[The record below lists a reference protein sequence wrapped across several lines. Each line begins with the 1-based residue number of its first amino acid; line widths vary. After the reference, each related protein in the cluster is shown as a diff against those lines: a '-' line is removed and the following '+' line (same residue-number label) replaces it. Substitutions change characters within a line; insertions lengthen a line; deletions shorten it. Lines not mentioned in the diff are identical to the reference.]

1 MKFLNN
7 YIDKVKGKKAFTFF
21 DKLIYRILNH
31 DTFSYGGSLTYFL
44 VLSIFPFLI
53 SLINAVNFT
62 GLLDPEYIFSL
73 LSVLPAE
80 IQDIVS
86 NFLRELQSSS
96 SGSFFTIS
104 FVAGLFT
111 ASTAVFKLIS
121 IINSSYG
128 FPEKRGFIKL
138 RLLALFF
145 TVSLITMLFL
155 LILTQIFG
163 QIIYVNV
170 MHYLGIENEFFDK
183 MWKLAKNLIPIIY
196 MLVTFILLYKF
207 SPSKSSENMVTF
219 RGVLPGAIFSTFGLI
234 IASLVFG
241 FYVANFGKYSIT
253 YGSLGGIIVFLIW
266 TYLLS
271 IIILIGAEINATLY
285 SMKNF
290 KSLNIWPRHDS
301 LFKNL
306 ENSDN

>member
-7 YIDKVKGKKAFTFF
+7 FIDKSKDKKAFTFF

-31 DTFSYGGSLTYFL
+31 DTLSYGGSLTYFL

-53 SLINAVNFT
+53 SLINAINFS
-62 GLLDPEYIFSL
+62 GILDPEYIFSL
-73 LSVLPAE
+73 LDVLPSE
-80 IQDIVS
+80 IQEIVR
-86 NFLRELQSSS
+86 NFLNELHMSS

-111 ASTAVFKLIS
+111 ASTAVFKLIK

-128 FPEKRGFIKL
+128 FDEKRGFIKL
-138 RLLALFF
+138 RLIALFF
-145 TVSLITMLFL
+145 TGSLITMFFM

-163 QIIYVNV
+163 EIIYATAIK
-170 MHYLGIENEFFDK
+170 YLDIDNEFFDK
-183 MWKLAKNLIPIIY
+183 MWRIAKNIIPLAY
-196 MLVTFILLYKF
+196 MLITFMLLYKF
-207 SPSKSSENMVTF
+207 SPSNSKENMVTF
-219 RGVLPGAIFSTFGLI
+219 KGVLPGAIFSTLGVI
-234 IASLVFG
+234 IVSIVFG
-241 FYVANFGKYSIT
+241 FYVSNFGNYSIT
-253 YGSLGGIIVFLIW
+253 YGSLGGIIIFLIW
-266 TYLLS
+266 LYLLS

-301 LFKNL
+301 IFKNF
-306 ENSDN
+306 DN

>member
-7 YIDKVKGKKAFTFF
+7 FIDKSKDKKAFTFF

-31 DTFSYGGSLTYFL
+31 DTLSYGGSLTYFL

-53 SLINAVNFT
+53 SLINAINFS
-62 GLLDPEYIFSL
+62 GILDPEYIFSL
-73 LSVLPAE
+73 LDVLPSE
-80 IQDIVS
+80 IQSIVTD
-86 NFLRELQSSS
+86 FLRELQSSS

-111 ASTAVFKLIS
+111 ASTAVFKLIK

-128 FPEKRGFIKL
+128 FDEKRGFIKL
-138 RLLALFF
+138 RLIALFF
-145 TVSLITMLFL
+145 TISLITMFFM

-163 QIIYVNV
+163 EIIYVTAIK
-170 MHYLGIENEFFDK
+170 YLDIDNEFFDK
-183 MWKLAKNLIPIIY
+183 MWRLAKNIIPLAY
-196 MLVTFILLYKF
+196 MLITFMLLYKF
-207 SPSKSSENMVTF
+207 SPSNSKENMVTF
-219 RGVLPGAIFSTFGLI
+219 KGVLPGAIFSTMGVI
-234 IASLVFG
+234 IVSIVFG
-241 FYVANFGKYSIT
+241 FYVSNFGNYSIT
-253 YGSLGGIIVFLIW
+253 YGSLGGIIIFLIW
-266 TYLLS
+266 LYLLS

-301 LFKNL
+301 IFKNF
-306 ENSDN
+306 DN

>member
-7 YIDKVKGKKAFTFF
+7 FIDKSKDKKAFTFF

-31 DTFSYGGSLTYFL
+31 DTLSYGGSLTYFL

-53 SLINAVNFT
+53 SLINAINFS
-62 GLLDPEYIFSL
+62 GILDPEYIFSL
-73 LSVLPAE
+73 LDVLPSE
-80 IQDIVS
+80 IQEIVR
-86 NFLRELQSSS
+86 NFLKELHMSS

-111 ASTAVFKLIS
+111 ASTAVFKLIK

-128 FPEKRGFIKL
+128 FDEKRGFIKL
-138 RLLALFF
+138 RLIALFF
-145 TVSLITMLFL
+145 TLSLITMFFM

-163 QIIYVNV
+163 EIIYATAIK
-170 MHYLGIENEFFDK
+170 YLDIDNEFFDK
-183 MWKLAKNLIPIIY
+183 MWRIAKNIIPLAY
-196 MLVTFILLYKF
+196 MLITFMLLYKF
-207 SPSKSSENMVTF
+207 SPSNSKENMVTF
-219 RGVLPGAIFSTFGLI
+219 KGVLPGAIFSTIGVI
-234 IASLVFG
+234 IVSIVFG
-241 FYVANFGKYSIT
+241 FYVSNFGNYSIT
-253 YGSLGGIIVFLIW
+253 YGSLGGIIIFLIW
-266 TYLLS
+266 LYLLS

-301 LFKNL
+301 IFKNF
-306 ENSDN
+306 DN

>member
-7 YIDKVKGKKAFTFF
+7 FIEKTKDKKAFTFF

-31 DTFSYGGSLTYFL
+31 DTLSYGGSLTYFL

-53 SLINAVNFT
+53 SLINAINFS
-62 GLLDPEYIFSL
+62 GILDPEYIFSL
-73 LSVLPAE
+73 LDVLPSE
-80 IQDIVS
+80 IQSIVTD
-86 NFLRELQSSS
+86 FLRELQSSS

-111 ASTAVFKLIS
+111 ASTAVFKLIK

-128 FPEKRGFIKL
+128 FDEKRGFIKL
-138 RLLALFF
+138 RLIALFF
-145 TVSLITMLFL
+145 TLSLITMLFM

-163 QIIYVNV
+163 QIIYVTV
-170 MHYLGIENEFFDK
+170 IKYLDIDNEFFEM
-183 MWKLAKNLIPIIY
+183 MWRIAKNIIPLIY

-207 SPSKSSENMVTF
+207 SPSRSRENMVTF
-219 RGVLPGAIFSTFGLI
+219 RGVLPGAIFSTFGVI
-234 IASLVFG
+234 IVSLVFG
-241 FYVANFGKYSIT
+241 FYVSNFGKYSIT

-266 TYLLS
+266 LYLLS
-271 IIILIGAEINATLY
+271 TIILIGAEINATLY

-301 LFKNL
+301 IFKNF
-306 ENSDN
+306 DN

>member
-7 YIDKVKGKKAFTFF
+7 FIDKSKDKKAFTFF

-31 DTFSYGGSLTYFL
+31 DTLSYGGSLTYFL

-53 SLINAVNFT
+53 SLINAINFS
-62 GLLDPEYIFSL
+62 GILDPEYIFSL
-73 LSVLPAE
+73 LDVLPSE
-80 IQDIVS
+80 IQGIVTD
-86 NFLRELQSSS
+86 FLRELQSSS

-111 ASTAVFKLIS
+111 ASTAVFKLIK

-128 FPEKRGFIKL
+128 FDEKRGFIKL
-138 RLLALFF
+138 RLIALFF
-145 TVSLITMLFL
+145 TLSLITMLFM

-163 QIIYVNV
+163 QIIYVTV
-170 MHYLGIENEFFDK
+170 IKYLDIDNEFFEM
-183 MWKLAKNLIPIIY
+183 MWRIAKNIIPLIY

-207 SPSKSSENMVTF
+207 SPSRSRENMVTF
-219 RGVLPGAIFSTFGLI
+219 RGVLPGAIFSTFGVI
-234 IASLVFG
+234 IVSLVFG
-241 FYVANFGKYSIT
+241 FYVSNFGKYSIT

-266 TYLLS
+266 LYLLS
-271 IIILIGAEINATLY
+271 TIILIGAEINATLY

-301 LFKNL
+301 IFKNF
-306 ENSDN
+306 DN